1 MTLSI
6 NDTSLSRRVQQ
17 QLSAHN
23 DETAKLLGRLTS
35 GLRIGSATDDPA
47 GQAITSRM
55 SSNLQGM
62 SQAMRNINDA
72 TSMLQVAD
80 GAMAN
85 IGDSLQRLRQLAVQS
100 SDSALSNDD
109 RDALQ
114 QEANQILGQINQVG
128 TDTSFNGQAV
138 FAQDDTSIGGDEK
151 KRAVIDGLKTGWL
164 SSAEDMVKKYYGLSA
179 DGATLTVNLNT
190 TDGPYNVLASVS
202 GTTQS
207 NGEVGN
213 LSLNLDM
220 ADFGDAAA
228 TPDGGTNSMLY
239 NDRTVAHE
247 MVHAIM
253 DRSVNMAALPIW
265 FKEGTAELIQG
276 ADQRLANAVSGS
288 GAAAVV
294 SAVSGSMSASSTFL
308 YEGGYAASRYM
319 HEKLKELGVDGGM
332 KGLMTYLSQN
342 QGSTLDT
349 ALNAVT
355 NGKIADTNA
364 FLADFH
370 ANGAAY
376 ITNDMNLS
384 NADTGAIGGLD
395 ADGGPSRDAEDVVLD
410 QPTNPSDKP
419 LQNFDVV
426 FPDIGAGAT
435 GVKRVQVQA
444 GPGTSSNDLID
455 LQFSAM
461 NAHALGLADLDMQR
475 GAVALLHIDQA
486 IDFVDKQ
493 RAANGASSNRLDV
506 AASNLQTSST
516 NLQASQSRIQ
526 DTDYATDTAKLTRSQ
541 ILQQAASAILVQA
554 NGQPSAVL
562 ALLR

>member
-6 NDTSLSRRVQQ
+6 TNNGLSQRIQQ

-23 DETAKLLGRLTS
+23 DETSRLLSRLSS
-35 GLRIGSATDDPA
+35 GLRIGGAADDPA

-55 SSNLQGM
+55 SSKLQGM

-72 TSMLQVAD
+72 SSMLQVAD
-80 GAMAN
+80 SAMAN
-85 IGDSLQRLRQLAVQS
+85 VGDSLQRLRELAVQS
-100 SDSALSNDD
+100 NDATLSDDD
-109 RDALQ
+109 RGALQ
-114 QEANQILGQINQVG
+114 QEANQILSQITQVG
-128 TDTSFNGQAV
+128 TSTSFNGQAV
-138 FAQDDTSIGGDEK
+138 FAQDDTSIGGDEQ

-179 DGATLTVNLNT
+179 DGSTITVNLNT

-202 GTTQS
+202 GSTQS
-207 NGEVGN
+207 DGKVTD

-228 TPDGGTNSMLY
+228 TPSGGTNSSLY

-253 DRSVNMAALPIW
+253 DRSVNMGGLPIW

-276 ADQRLANAVSGS
+276 ADERLAGAVAGS

-294 SAVSGSMSASSTFL
+294 SAVSNSMTASSSFL
-308 YEGGYAASRYM
+308 YEGGYAASRYL
-319 HEKLKELGVDGGM
+319 HEKLKELGVNGGI
-332 KGLMTYLSQN
+332 KGLMTYMSQN
-342 QGSTLDT
+342 ASATLDT

-355 NGKIADTNA
+355 GGQIADSSA
-364 FLADFH
+364 FLNDFH

-376 ITNDMNLS
+376 ISTQMNLT

-395 ADGGPSRDAEDVVLD
+395 ADGGVARDAQDVVLD

-419 LQNFDVV
+419 LQNFSVV
-426 FPDIGAGAT
+426 FPDLGGAT

-444 GPGTSSNDLID
+444 GAGTSKNDLID

-461 NAHALGLADLDMQR
+461 NAHSLGLASLNLDN

-493 RAANGASSNRLDV
+493 RASNGASSNRLD
-506 AASNLQTSST
+506 AAAANLQTSSA

-526 DTDYATDTAKLTRSQ
+526 DTDYASDTVKLTRSQ
-541 ILQQAASAILVQA
+541 ILQQAASAILTQA
-554 NGQPSAVL
+554 NGEPNMVL

>member
-6 NDTSLSRRVQQ
+6 SNNALSQRVQQ

-23 DETAKLLGRLTS
+23 DETSRLLARLTS
-35 GLRIGSATDDPA
+35 GSRIGSAADDPA

-55 SSNLQGM
+55 ASNLQGM

-80 GAMAN
+80 SAMAN
-85 IGDSLQRLRQLAVQS
+85 VGDSLQRLRELAVQS
-100 SDSALSNDD
+100 NDSALGSDD

-114 QEANQILGQINQVG
+114 QEANQLLAQITQVG

-138 FAQDDTSIGGDEK
+138 FAQDDTSIGGDDK

-179 DGATLTVNLNT
+179 DGATIKVNLDT
-190 TDGPYNVLASVS
+190 TDGQWNVLASVS

-207 NGEVGN
+207 NGKVTD

-220 ADFGDAAA
+220 ADFADAAA
-228 TPDGGTNSMLY
+228 TPDGGTTPAFY

-253 DRSVNMAALPIW
+253 DRSVNMSGLPIW

-276 ADQRLANAVSGS
+276 ADARLAGAVAGS

-294 SAVSGSMSASSTFL
+294 SAVSGSMTASSSFL

-332 KGLMTYLSQN
+332 KGLMTYLNQN
-342 QGSTLDT
+342 QSATLDT

-355 NGKIADTNA
+355 KGQIADTNA
-364 FLADFH
+364 FLSDFH

-376 ITNDMNLS
+376 ITSQMNLT

-395 ADGGPSRDAEDVVLD
+395 ADGGPSRDAEDVVSDL
-410 QPTNPSDKP
+410 PTDPADKP
-419 LQNFDVV
+419 LQNFDVE
-426 FPDIGAGAT
+426 FPEIGGAT

-444 GPGTSSNDLID
+444 GPGTSAGDLID

-461 NAHALGLADLDMQR
+461 NAHALGLADLNLDH
-475 GAVALLHIDQA
+475 GTVALLHIDQA

-506 AASNLQTSST
+506 AASNLQTGSA

-526 DTDYATDTAKLTRSQ
+526 DTDFASDTVKLTRSQ
-541 ILQQAASAILVQA
+541 ILQQAASAILTQA
-554 NGQPSAVL
+554 NGEPNAVL